1 MFSFETISVKVAF
14 HIFTNGTKTLGLN
27 LTQRFKITDEGELV
41 TENEYKN
48 VIKEKTE
55 SFNRSG
61 KIIKS
66 LVRINFNGNFAL
78 FQPLKRWSGRQSNRA
93 RTQKCS
99 SQSCAIRY

>member
-55 SFNRSG
+55 SFNRSDECG
-61 KIIKS
+61 KII
-66 LVRINFNGNFAL
+66 NFLRNVG
-78 FQPLKRWSGRQSNRA
+78 K
-93 RTQKCS
+93 
-99 SQSCAIRY
+99 I